1 MTGKTITGE
10 RQSIGADQAKA
21 WVAEG
26 ERAARV
32 GDPIESNPY
41 EGRDEQLPRLMWLR
55 GYLYTSE
62 AAPPPSPPR
71 WG

>member
-1 MTGKTITGE
+1 M
-10 RQSIGADQAKA
+10 IGRRKPIDEDQGRA

-26 ERAARV
+26 ERAARL

-41 EGRDEQLPRLMWLR
+41 NGAEEQLPRLMWLR
-55 GYLYTSE
+55 GYLFTSNT
-62 AAPPPSPPR
+62 AAPTPAPH